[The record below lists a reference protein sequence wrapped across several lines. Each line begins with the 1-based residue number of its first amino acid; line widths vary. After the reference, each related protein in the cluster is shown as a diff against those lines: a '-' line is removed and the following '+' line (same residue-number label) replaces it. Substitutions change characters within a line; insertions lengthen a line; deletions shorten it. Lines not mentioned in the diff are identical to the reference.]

1 MSLSPRAQRTIAD
14 TDEHLPYDAQQ
25 LPTEITTPRRYF
37 PARKAPTLPTAAH
50 QRLSKAP
57 SLPVFNPSSLPRGN
71 SRSGAFS
78 APLRRF
84 NSVDTTSGFDLSD
97 ITHEILG
104 RAYSGPNT
112 FVQANM
118 DVDSLV
124 QYLNLKISNLQ
135 PTDTLRVE
143 FFSHKDVLVA
153 EARQFVTDSKMLVS
167 SATQSH
173 DQVVQRVDTS
183 MHTLARIVHHCID
196 TMTCLPS
203 LESAQE
209 LDTRV
214 KDVAISYKT
223 TVNTAGAAAGKPLG
237 DPNMKLLMKQATG
250 LASILSV
257 LMKTLKT
264 LEYS

>member
-1 MSLSPRAQRTIAD
+1 MV
-14 TDEHLPYDAQQ
+14 
-25 LPTEITTPRRYF
+25 
-37 PARKAPTLPTAAH
+37 KV
-50 QRLSKAP
+50 
-57 SLPVFNPSSLPRGN
+57 PVTVSGSLPRGGT
-71 SRSGAFS
+71 RAMS

-84 NSVDTTSGFDLSD
+84 NSVDTSSGFDLSD
-97 ITHEILG
+97 ITNEVLA
-104 RAYSGPNT
+104 RTYSGPNT
-112 FVQANM
+112 FIQANM

-135 PTDTLRVE
+135 PTDTLRIE
-143 FFSHKDVLVA
+143 FFASKEVLVTQ
-153 EARQFVTDSKMLVS
+153 ARQFVTDSKMLVS

-183 MHTLARIVHHCID
+183 MHTLGRIVHHSID
-196 TMTCLPS
+196 TMSCLPS
-203 LESAQE
+203 LTPAQE
-209 LDTRV
+209 LGTRV

-223 TVNTAGAAAGKPLG
+223 TVNTAGAAAGKPLS

-264 LEYS
+264 LEYG

>member
-1 MSLSPRAQRTIAD
+1 M
-14 TDEHLPYDAQQ
+14 
-25 LPTEITTPRRYF
+25 
-37 PARKAPTLPTAAH
+37 
-50 QRLSKAP
+50 
-57 SLPVFNPSSLPRGN
+57 
-71 SRSGAFS
+71 
-78 APLRRF
+78 
-84 NSVDTTSGFDLSD
+84 SD

-209 LDTRV
+209 LGTRV

-237 DPNMKLLMKQATG
+237 DQKANRRSQIVVCNPHAPEPAQGFCCAVG
-250 LASILSV
+250 V
-257 LMKTLKT
+257 
-264 LEYS
+264 